1 MAATSANEDNISL
14 RVMVHKQENKVIFAE
29 ADSNFVDTLFS
40 LMTLPMATIVRLM
53 KKCHDQ
59 NLKALGSFT
68 NLYQSR
74 MDLSLSH
81 FSKEESKFMMLNPRT
96 SSFDHCR
103 KLQLKIDDTEPIAN
117 YFICRNVSCSQRVGP
132 FFSTCNFDR
141 CSYCGALMDRES
153 KYEASTVHNTGQV
166 ACFDGS
172 VFVCDGLTFII
183 TDDLRVMPKTS
194 DSNILLL
201 GGLGITDASQ
211 LEERTLDNS
220 LQQILTLLKSAL
232 LFKNPLT
239 ELVFPGTHHS
249 RYLVD
254 QSQGSSVQNLVSNET
269 GTNAKKMKL
278 KVALQ
283 KSTSKFLFAEAD
295 EDFVELVF
303 GFLEIPL
310 GTVIRKLKM
319 NGSTSIDGFGNLF
332 TSISNMKV
340 GNHIKSH
347 DLKDMLL
354 NPQLEQKSI
363 SQHQIFPLNVANSSQ
378 DHQGR
383 CAHRPCS
390 KKTWR
395 RNSTKRHLIKLSYS
409 SQSIPQTIIS
419 DTTESKDSRVQESF
433 LKASVKFM
441 VTDDLVIT
449 PLSFVSAIAVL
460 NKLNV
465 LVDDV
470 EEHEL
475 SIGGEEGVKILE
487 AGLRSSSTLSDAL
500 LNGKKFKL

>member
-201 GGLGITDASQ
+201 G
-211 LEERTLDNS
+211 
-220 LQQILTLLKSAL
+220 
-232 LFKNPLT
+232 
-239 ELVFPGTHHS
+239 
-249 RYLVD
+249 
-254 QSQGSSVQNLVSNET
+254 GSSVQNLVSNET